1 MMTFE
6 DDVAYFMSINAE
18 LAKEHKGKFVL
29 IKDKQVV
36 GIFSNIEDAHRDA
49 LKRFGVTDVVIESIG
64 LDAPVNYMASAVS

>member
-1 MMTFE
+1 MTFE
-6 DDVAYFMSINAE
+6 EDVAYFMSKNAE

-49 LKRFGVTDVVIESIG
+49 LKRFGVTDVMIEPIG
-64 LDAPVNYMASAVS
+64 LDAPVNYMASAMN